1 MDILVEFSP
10 VLVKGTWT
18 TIILTLGGSAVALTM
33 AFITGLTRLSRRLY
47 LRVVATIYLEIFR
60 GTSALV
66 QLFWIFFVLPFLGV
80 TLEPMTA
87 GIMAI
92 GLNMGSYGSEVVRGA
107 VLSVDRGQREACA
120 ALNYTRFQTMRY
132 VILPQA
138 IPVMLPTFGNQGIE
152 LLKLTSVVSL
162 ITISD
167 LTFSAQLVRTASGL
181 TLEPFMAILIIYFIL
196 SSCIVQFV
204 KLLEKRMAK
213 GRGLPAGKGAV

>member
-47 LRVVATIYLEIFR
+47 LRAVATIYLEIFR

-80 TLEPMTA
+80 TLEPVTA

>member
-1 MDILVEFSP
+1 
-10 VLVKGTWT
+10 
-18 TIILTLGGSAVALTM
+18 
-33 AFITGLTRLSRRLY
+33 
-47 LRVVATIYLEIFR
+47 
-60 GTSALV
+60 
-66 QLFWIFFVLPFLGV
+66 
-80 TLEPMTA
+80 
-87 GIMAI
+87 
-92 GLNMGSYGSEVVRGA
+92 
-107 VLSVDRGQREACA
+107 ACA

>member
-1 MDILVEFSP
+1 MDVLIEFSP
-10 VLVKGTWT
+10 VLIRGTLT
-18 TIILTLGGSAVALTM
+18 TVQLTIGASIVALIM
-33 AFITGLTRLSRRLY
+33 AFITGLTRLSRRWY
-47 LRVVATIYLEIFR
+47 LRLLATIYLEIFR

-66 QLFWIFFVLPFLGV
+66 QLFWIFFVLPFLGL

-87 GIMAI
+87 GIFAV

-107 VLSVDRGQREACA
+107 VQSVDRGQREACV
-120 ALNYTRFQTMRY
+120 ALNYSRFQTMRY

-152 LLKLTSVVSL
+152 LLKLTAVVSL

-167 LTFSAQLVRTASGL
+167 LTFSGQLIRTATGL
-181 TLEPFMAILIIYFIL
+181 TLEPFLAIMIIYFIL

-204 KLLEKRMAK
+204 RILEKRASK
-213 GRGLPAGKGAV
+213 GMRAG

>member
-1 MDILVEFSP
+1 MDVLIEFSP
-10 VLVKGTWT
+10 VLIKGTWT
-18 TIILTLGGSAVALTM
+18 TIVLTLGSSAVALVV
-33 AFITGLTRLSRRLY
+33 AFVTGLTRLSRHWY
-47 LRVVATIYLEIFR
+47 LRVIATIYLETFR

-87 GIMAI
+87 GILAI

-107 VLSVDRGQREACA
+107 VLSVDRGQREACIS
-120 ALNYTRFQTMRY
+120 LNYSRFQTMKH

-152 LLKLTSVVSL
+152 LLKLTAVVSL

-167 LTFSAQLVRTASGL
+167 LTFSAQLIRTATGL
-181 TLEPFMAILIIYFIL
+181 TLEPFLAILLIYFIL
-196 SSCIVQFV
+196 STCIVQFV
-204 KLLEKRMAK
+204 ALIENRMSK
-213 GRGLPAGKGAV
+213 GRTSARKKGNA